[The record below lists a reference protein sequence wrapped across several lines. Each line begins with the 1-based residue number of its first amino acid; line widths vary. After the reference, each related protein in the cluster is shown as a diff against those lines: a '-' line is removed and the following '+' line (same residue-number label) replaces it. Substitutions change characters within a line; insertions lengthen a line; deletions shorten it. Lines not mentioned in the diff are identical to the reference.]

1 MRMSNILKTSLLS
14 LTIYSLINLFSI
26 KTQAEIGDP
35 NGSNNQPQTGWT
47 LWQRW
52 DKLTDAKIDFG
63 FSNMDLGAGLE
74 LQQLCFGEVDTPNA
88 EKKQQETYW
97 WRLDNDINQ
106 IGSGKIQYGCWI
118 NGQFKGTNSVTAY
131 NTSLGTVPCLR
142 VNSSVKNGLI
152 IYEDS
157 TTNSRPLGIVKSG
170 QIVQGESFP
179 LIIFTTNDNLNW
191 VVIKSPQEGWIL
203 TGKTGINENVSLCKN

>member
-1 MRMSNILKTSLLS
+1 MSNIVKTSLLS
-14 LTIYSLINLFSI
+14 LAIYSLINFFSI

-35 NGSNNQPQTGWT
+35 NGSTNQPQTGWT

-52 DKLTDAKIDFG
+52 DKLTDANIDFG

-88 EKKQQETYW
+88 EKKQQETHW

-106 IGSGKIQYGCWI
+106 IGSGNIQYGCWI
-118 NGQFKGTNSVTAY
+118 NGQFKGTNTVTAY
-131 NTSLGTVPCLR
+131 NTSLGNVPCLR
-142 VNSSVKNGLI
+142 VNPSVKNGLI

-191 VVIKSPQEGWIL
+191 VAIKSPQAGWIL

>member
-1 MRMSNILKTSLLS
+1 MSNIVKTSLLS
-14 LTIYSLINLFSI
+14 LAIYSLINFFSI

-35 NGSNNQPQTGWT
+35 NGSTNQPQTGWT

-52 DKLTDAKIDFG
+52 DKLTDANIDFG

-88 EKKQQETYW
+88 EKKQQETHW

-106 IGSGKIQYGCWI
+106 IGSGNIQYGCWI
-118 NGQFKGTNSVTAY
+118 NGQFKGTNTVTAY
-131 NTSLGTVPCLR
+131 NTSLGNVPCLR
-142 VNSSVKNGLI
+142 VNLSVKNGLI

-191 VVIKSPQEGWIL
+191 VAIKSPQAGWIL

>member
-1 MRMSNILKTSLLS
+1 MSNIVKTSLLS
-14 LTIYSLINLFSI
+14 LTIYSLINFFSI

-35 NGSNNQPQTGWT
+35 NGSTNQPQTGWT

-52 DKLTDAKIDFG
+52 DKLTDANIDFG

-106 IGSGKIQYGCWI
+106 IGSGNIQYGCWI
-118 NGQFKGTNSVTAY
+118 NGQFKGTNTVTAY
-131 NTSLGTVPCLR
+131 NTSLGNVPCLR
-142 VNSSVKNGLI
+142 VNRSVKNGLI

-191 VVIKSPQEGWIL
+191 VAIKSPQEGWIL

>member
-1 MRMSNILKTSLLS
+1 MRMSNIVKTSLLS
-14 LTIYSLINLFSI
+14 LTIYSLINFFSI

-35 NGSNNQPQTGWT
+35 NGSTNQPQTGWT

-52 DKLTDAKIDFG
+52 DKLTDANIDFG

-106 IGSGKIQYGCWI
+106 IGSGNIQYGCWI
-118 NGQFKGTNSVTAY
+118 NGQFKGTNTVTAY
-131 NTSLGTVPCLR
+131 NTSLGNVPCLR
-142 VNSSVKNGLI
+142 VNRSVKNGLI

-191 VVIKSPQEGWIL
+191 VAIKSPQEGWIL

>member
-1 MRMSNILKTSLLS
+1 MSNIVKTSLLS
-14 LTIYSLINLFSI
+14 LAIYSLINFFSI

-35 NGSNNQPQTGWT
+35 NGSTNQPQTGWT

-52 DKLTDAKIDFG
+52 DKLTDANIDFG

-106 IGSGKIQYGCWI
+106 IGSGNIQYGCWI
-118 NGQFKGTNSVTAY
+118 NGQFKGTNTVTAY
-131 NTSLGTVPCLR
+131 NTSLGNVPCLR
-142 VNSSVKNGLI
+142 VNRSVKNGLI

-191 VVIKSPQEGWIL
+191 VAIKSPQAGWIL

>member
-1 MRMSNILKTSLLS
+1 MSNIVKTSLLS

-35 NGSNNQPQTGWT
+35 NGSTNQPQTGWT

-97 WRLDNDINQ
+97 
-106 IGSGKIQYGCWI
+106 
-118 NGQFKGTNSVTAY
+118 
-131 NTSLGTVPCLR
+131 
-142 VNSSVKNGLI
+142 
-152 IYEDS
+152 
-157 TTNSRPLGIVKSG
+157 RPLGIVKSG
-170 QIVQGESFP
+170 QMIKGEFFP

-191 VVIKSPQEGWIL
+191 VAIKSPQEGWIL

>member
-26 KTQAEIGDP
+26 KIQAEIGDP

-52 DKLTDAKIDFG
+52 DKLIDANIDFG
-63 FSNMDLGAGLE
+63 FSNTDLGAGLE
-74 LQQLCFGEVDTPNA
+74 LQQLCFGEVDTSNA
-88 EKKQQETYW
+88 EKKQQEIYW

-118 NGQFKGTNSVTAY
+118 NGQFKATNTVTAY
-131 NTSLGTVPCLR
+131 NTSLGNIPCLR
-142 VNSSVKNGLI
+142 VNPSVKNGLI

-170 QIVQGESFP
+170 QMIKGEFFP
-179 LIIFTTNDNLNW
+179 LMIFTTNDNLNW
-191 VVIKSPQEGWIL
+191 VAIKSPQEGWIL

>member
-1 MRMSNILKTSLLS
+1 
-14 LTIYSLINLFSI
+14 
-26 KTQAEIGDP
+26 DP
-35 NGSNNQPQTGWT
+35 NGSTNQPQTGWT

-52 DKLTDAKIDFG
+52 DKLTDANIDFG

-118 NGQFKGTNSVTAY
+118 NGQFKGTNTVTAY
-131 NTSLGTVPCLR
+131 NTSLGNVPCLR
-142 VNSSVKNGLI
+142 VNPSVKNGLI

-191 VVIKSPQEGWIL
+191 VAIKSPQAGWIL

>member
-1 MRMSNILKTSLLS
+1 MSNIVKTSLLS
-14 LTIYSLINLFSI
+14 LAIYSLINFFSI

-35 NGSNNQPQTGWT
+35 NGSTNQPQTGWT

-52 DKLTDAKIDFG
+52 DKLTDANIDFG

-74 LQQLCFGEVDTPNA
+74 LQELCFGEVDTPNA

-97 WRLDNDINQ
+97 WRLDNEINQ
-106 IGSGKIQYGCWI
+106 IGSGNIQYGCWI
-118 NGQFKGTNSVTAY
+118 NGQFKGINTATAY

-142 VNSSVKNGLI
+142 VNPSVKNGLI

-157 TTNSRPLGIVKSG
+157 TTNSHPLGIVKSG

-191 VVIKSPQEGWIL
+191 VAIKSPKEGWIL

>member
-1 MRMSNILKTSLLS
+1 MSNIVKTSLLS
-14 LTIYSLINLFSI
+14 LAIYSLINFFSI

-35 NGSNNQPQTGWT
+35 NDSTNQPQTGWT

-52 DKLTDAKIDFG
+52 DKLTDANIDFG

-74 LQQLCFGEVDTPNA
+74 LQQLCFGEVETPNA

-106 IGSGKIQYGCWI
+106 IGSGNIQYGCWI
-118 NGQFKGTNSVTAY
+118 NGQFKGTNTVTAY
-131 NTSLGTVPCLR
+131 NTSLGNIPCLR
-142 VNSSVKNGLI
+142 VNRSVKNGLI

-191 VVIKSPQEGWIL
+191 VAIKSPQAGWIL

>member
-1 MRMSNILKTSLLS
+1 MSNIVKTSLLS
-14 LTIYSLINLFSI
+14 LAIYSLINFFSI

-35 NGSNNQPQTGWT
+35 NGSTNQPQTGWT

-52 DKLTDAKIDFG
+52 DKLTDANIDFG

-106 IGSGKIQYGCWI
+106 IGSGNIQYGCWI
-118 NGQFKGTNSVTAY
+118 NGQFKGTNTVTAY
-131 NTSLGTVPCLR
+131 NTSLGNVPCLR
-142 VNSSVKNGLI
+142 VNPSVKNGLI

-191 VVIKSPQEGWIL
+191 VAIKSPQAGWIL

>member
-1 MRMSNILKTSLLS
+1 
-14 LTIYSLINLFSI
+14 
-26 KTQAEIGDP
+26 
-35 NGSNNQPQTGWT
+35 
-47 LWQRW
+47 
-52 DKLTDAKIDFG
+52 
-63 FSNMDLGAGLE
+63 MDLGAGLE

-118 NGQFKGTNSVTAY
+118 NGQFKATNTVTAY
-131 NTSLGTVPCLR
+131 NTSLGNIPCLR
-142 VNSSVKNGLI
+142 VNPSVKNGLV

-170 QIVQGESFP
+170 QMIKGEFFP

-191 VVIKSPQEGWIL
+191 VAIKSPQEGWIL